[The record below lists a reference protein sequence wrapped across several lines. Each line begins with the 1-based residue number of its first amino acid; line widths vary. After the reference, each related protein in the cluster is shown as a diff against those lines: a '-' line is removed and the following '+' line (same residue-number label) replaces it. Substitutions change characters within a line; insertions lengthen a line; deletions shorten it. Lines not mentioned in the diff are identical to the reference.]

1 MNFLICLLD
10 VALVFTPIY
19 ECDVL
24 LYARMYLLLAA
35 YRARLLSTMAPLAF
49 IPVIIGRKY
58 RYFCHRSTFFFFFRF
73 CFWERQDTKLSQ
85 RRRQR
90 IFWTTEL
97 MSKPINP
104 ASSATSSEDRPG
116 LLTLKDRACDR
127 SRCSLSLVE
136 ERSGRKG

>member
-1 MNFLICLLD
+1 MTEADRSRTTRNTATCTDCDSFPAGVGGAVDVYLHDMNFLICLLD

-58 RYFCHRSTFFFFFRF
+58 RYFCHRSTFFFFFSVLFLGETRH
-73 CFWERQDTKLSQ
+73 QTQS
-85 RRRQR
+85 
-90 IFWTTEL
+90 
-97 MSKPINP
+97 
-104 ASSATSSEDRPG
+104 TSTSTYILDYG
-116 LLTLKDRACDR
+116 TY
-127 SRCSLSLVE
+127 VE
-136 ERSGRKG
+136 AY